1 MDYFRATK
9 KYRND
14 DEYVALEE
22 EVKAFQH
29 TKISLDQASATGTGG
44 HVIERQIPI
53 TFRMDEKL
61 GAKVTH
67 IRNERVYKVT
77 EVTSSVSKLQVGDAI
92 LYVNGKYSVHM
103 EMKEFTAS
111 LASNVKRM
119 VLVSRSYVFPAS

>member
-1 MDYFRATK
+1 M
-9 KYRND
+9 
-14 DEYVALEE
+14 
-22 EVKAFQH
+22 
-29 TKISLDQASATGTGG
+29 
-44 HVIERQIPI
+44 IERQIPF
-53 TFRMDEKL
+53 TFLMGDKL

-67 IRNERVYKVT
+67 IRNERLYKVT